1 MWWVAGTVANLV
13 IAVAYLAISVAI
25 LVPLVR
31 ERQAASNRLGTAT
44 AAIFFSCAVH
54 HGGHTIK
61 ALLPFISTW
70 HGLGFSAASGIYTRL
85 AWDPEAVVWD
95 ALSACVAVYYWSLR
109 RNYAP
114 LMRGA
119 KLFEDLRE
127 RQRQALEINDNIVQ
141 GLAEAKLAPQLDERE
156 HSEEALTATLA
167 AARRII
173 TDLLG
178 DVGTET
184 RLGAGHLRRTAA
196 AGVATDRAAL
206 TG

>member
-13 IAVAYLAISVAI
+13 IAVAYLGISVAI

-31 ERQAASNRLGTAT
+31 ERQLRSNPLGSAT
-44 AAIFFSCAVH
+44 AAIFLTCAVH
-54 HGGHTIK
+54 HGGHAVK
-61 ALLPFISTW
+61 AVLPFVSAW
-70 HGLGFSAASGIYTRL
+70 HGLGFDAASGLYTRL

-95 ALSACVAVYYWSLR
+95 ILSAAVAIYYWSLR

-127 RQRQALEINDNIVQ
+127 RQRRALEINDDIVQ
-141 GLAEAKLAPQLDERE
+141 GLAEAKLALQLDERE
-156 HSEEALTATLA
+156 HSEEVLTATLA

-178 DVGTET
+178 ESGDET
-184 RLGAGHLRRTAA
+184 RLGAGDLRRSAA
-196 AGVATDRAAL
+196 AGVTDRAARA
-206 TG
+206 T